1 MVLATIKFQKHVTY
15 TCIVETL
22 LYAGAIFC
30 FVHPVTSSTPPLFSM
45 LLCYP
50 QCRTCPK
57 HWVTTLNGNWWRGG
71 GGGVVREMGGCIKG
85 QGLIDYATVVSTLG
99 SSHMIFLFYD
109 LKNKIDVIYSDVTR
123 N

>member
-1 MVLATIKFQKHVTY
+1 MSKTLGDNIEWEL
-15 TCIVETL
+15 VE
-22 LYAGAIFC
+22 
-30 FVHPVTSSTPPLFSM
+30 
-45 LLCYP
+45 
-50 QCRTCPK
+50 
-57 HWVTTLNGNWWRGG
+57 
-71 GGGVVREMGGCIKG
+71 GGGVVVREMCGCIKS